1 MIKIT
6 MAVLLVVFATIFCIF
21 AVDEIEKH
29 TREEKMMCV
38 DKEKIE
44 KQETEY
50 NKIKKRYES
59 ETKIDYYL
67 KFKNS
72 DGQVITMTCEQ
83 DCYVSATKEEYYT
96 VKYLDYSETSSEVV
110 SIKQVGYSKNY

>member
-1 MIKIT
+1 MLGIIG
-6 MAVLLVVFATIFCIF
+6 LVTAFCIF
-21 AVDEIEKH
+21 AVDEVEKR

-59 ETKIDYYL
+59 EVEIDYYL

-72 DGQVITMTCEQ
+72 DGQIITMTCEQ
-83 DCYVSATKEEYYT
+83 DEYVSATKEEYYT
-96 VKYLDYSETSSEVV
+96 VKYLDYGETSSEVV